1 MKRIK
6 VFRLLEFDKIREKL
20 AAQAMTPLGKKL
32 SLHLFPQDSYALISK
47 LQQETT
53 EATIRWEE
61 KDPPFTAIKDL
72 ESIIAYAQR
81 GGKLSAAQ
89 LWEIGRFLKAVAEIK
104 PYLTGTTQKL
114 PLLQEKAAQ
123 LVLLDALYKEIKLS
137 IGESEQILDTAS
149 QAIASLRRR
158 KMQVE
163 NKLRETLESFI
174 RSAAIKKY
182 LQDPIITTRNN
193 RYVVPVKAEYKSFVK
208 GIVHDRSSSG
218 FTFFIEPAKTV
229 ELNNLIVSLQKE
241 TEQEIERILTVLS
254 AKVGTAAEILS
265 TNYQVYGELDA
276 IFARGRMSREM
287 AAIEPEFNEN
297 ESETVIIA
305 GRHPLIPA
313 VSVVPIDINIGK
325 NFRSL
330 IITGPNTGGKTVTL
344 KTVGLFS
351 LMAQSGLHLPAK
363 PGTKL
368 AIYQKIFADI
378 GDEQSIEQS
387 LSTFSGHMEN
397 IATIISAVNDKSLV
411 LLDELGAGTDPVE
424 GSALAMSLLLYFY
437 HQGAVTIATS
447 HYSELKVFAHTHVGM
462 QNASVEFD
470 VETLQPTYRLLMNV
484 PGKSNALAIAAR
496 LGLPAEIIDKARGLQ
511 RKDNLKVED
520 MVADLIEK
528 QKQITV
534 ERDIAFQMR
543 SDAQIYLERARAKT
557 IEVESKREVILQKA
571 REEALLIINR
581 AKSQADEVYRALKKI
596 NKATD
601 TKVSLGKVQVARET
615 IKLEQQELYKNQN
628 ILPQG
633 EKVKL
638 SEIKPGMSVFVK
650 NLNKEGQVLEVNSA
664 GEVNLQVGIIK
675 IKTTVDD
682 LLLKKPEKIR

>member
-1 MKRIK
+1 M
-6 VFRLLEFDKIREKL
+6 LEFDKIREKL